1 MSWLFR
7 GLAYLWAGPNTLL
20 GFAFVPLA
28 LLTGG
33 RVQVVRGVVEIH
45 GGFVRWFLARGLP
58 AAIRIF
64 GPAAALTLGHVVL
77 GQDRE
82 CLEMSRDHEHVHV
95 RQYERW
101 GLFFLPAYF
110 FDSFLAWRR
119 GENPYY
125 DNRFER
131 EAYGTEGPSAI

>member
-1 MSWLFR
+1 MSRVLR

-20 GFAFVPLA
+20 GLAFLLPA

-45 GGFVRWFLARGLP
+45 GGVVRWFLARGLP
-58 AAIRIF
+58 GAVPIF
-64 GPAAALTLGHVVL
+64 GPAAAMTLGHVVL
-77 GQDRE
+77 GQDRG
-82 CLEMSRDHEHVHV
+82 CLDASRDHEHVHV

-101 GLFFLPAYF
+101 GPLFLPAYF
-110 FDSFLAWRR
+110 LDSFRAWRR

-125 DNRFER
+125 DNRFEQ
-131 EAYGTEGPSAI
+131 EAYGTDGPSTA